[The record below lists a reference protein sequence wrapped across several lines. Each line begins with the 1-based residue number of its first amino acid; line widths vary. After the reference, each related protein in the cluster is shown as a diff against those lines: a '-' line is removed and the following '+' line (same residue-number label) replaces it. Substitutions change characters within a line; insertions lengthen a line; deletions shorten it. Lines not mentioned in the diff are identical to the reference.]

1 MEVTNNKFRAIDLE
15 ILLKAGP
22 LRSPSMLSSKIT
34 LASNYITALYITNHR
49 CLTTLNADRRMR
61 QFQLPA
67 NKPREELIEIINS
80 TSGLTSYE
88 GAYPPSDW
96 ISNPQ
101 LETTS
106 RELKN
111 SVEGGVKGVRAL
123 PTAEGGFLTWSSSGL
138 VQIWNFSANDGT
150 ATECMAQLHVPL
162 DDLGNDI
169 VQNQLSIVEP
179 LSRSTS
185 TDNEVHPDERRLTL
199 VTGDRFGMVRVINTV
214 GATTKMMQSFYAH
227 GAEVVDIACTPPMD
241 PKSDLAQQPR
251 MFVTTS
257 RDKTVQIFVKHNF
270 GLEDNSN
277 NEWELLQTLV
287 THKTSVVR
295 VLVADA
301 AGERIVSCA
310 NDRTAVIHRAIYEG
324 SEIVAYIPE
333 KVISLKSAPID
344 MVLDHSSTNSGSKT
358 NLIVSCND
366 KIVYIYRF
374 PSGELVH
381 FYKVGDRRTGSLALR
396 DISIL
401 RVPESLIAP
410 EKPDNGKNKKKQ
422 TNRQKYLVATG
433 ADKSVRVY
441 RHQDGSTPAACQWA
455 HCEGVSGLQVV
466 SGAPKLVSN
475 STAATWTLT
484 SCGHDGC
491 LVFWKLKISFPETGK
506 DDAADKR
513 IAMRR
518 SMPTRKVLSKA
529 DLERLARTSSSN
541 VSGNPTTLGAGSPT
555 RTLTVPKARS
565 LRHSMSALSLETS
578 SSSFTMSSLSQAPV
592 PSRQK
597 QAPSANANGEK
608 TVRRTLSTSEKL
620 SYPLAINKRHSLPPS
635 QPSAVLL
642 KPKQEE
648 VSPVVVAKTSQSVKP
663 VLRQVSGSNSSDK
676 GNKKIA
682 TTKLG
687 YTAEVL
693 ASELAQFQRQYH
705 RCVED
710 ATEQQQQS
718 SREVMLPPVTPA
730 ALESLRKELQQTLT
744 LLDKQALL
752 SL

>member
-1 MEVTNNKFRAIDLE
+1 
-15 ILLKAGP
+15 
-22 LRSPSMLSSKIT
+22 
-34 LASNYITALYITNHR
+34 
-49 CLTTLNADRRMR
+49 MR

-138 VQIWNFSANDGT
+138 VQIWNFPANDGT

-185 TDNEVHPDERRLTL
+185 TDKEVHPDERRLTL

-214 GATTKMMQSFYAH
+214 GATTKMMHSFYAH
-227 GAEVVDIACTPPMD
+227 GAEVVDIACAPPMD
-241 PKSDLAQQPR
+241 PKSDIAQQPR

-344 MVLDHSSTNSGSKT
+344 MVLDHSNTNSGSKT

-381 FYKVGDRRTGSLALR
+381 FYK
-396 DISIL
+396 
-401 RVPESLIAP
+401 
-410 EKPDNGKNKKKQ
+410 
-422 TNRQKYLVATG
+422 
-433 ADKSVRVY
+433 
-441 RHQDGSTPAACQWA
+441 
-455 HCEGVSGLQVV
+455 
-466 SGAPKLVSN
+466 
-475 STAATWTLT
+475 
-484 SCGHDGC
+484 
-491 LVFWKLKISFPETGK
+491 
-506 DDAADKR
+506 
-513 IAMRR
+513 
-518 SMPTRKVLSKA
+518 
-529 DLERLARTSSSN
+529 
-541 VSGNPTTLGAGSPT
+541 
-555 RTLTVPKARS
+555 
-565 LRHSMSALSLETS
+565 
-578 SSSFTMSSLSQAPV
+578 
-592 PSRQK
+592 K

-693 ASELAQFQRQYH
+693 ASELAQFRRQYH

-710 ATEQQQQS
+710 ATEQQHQS